1 MFLNDLQ
8 MFFENASLN
17 GLETVSNCIEDKLNI
32 YLKLF
37 ALLYA
42 DDTVLMAETHD
53 DLQNILNKFGEY
65 CNTWRLKA
73 NTDKTKVIVFSR
85 GRQSTNLKFTLNG
98 SELEIVNEFNYLG
111 ILFNRTGNFNKAIK
125 KQAEKA
131 TKAMFEVL
139 KRGRTHNLSIE
150 CQLELF
156 NKMVKPILLY
166 GSEIWGFSKNIQC
179 LEKVQLRFCKL
190 LLKLKTST
198 PSYMIYGELGLFPI
212 EIDVKLRMISY
223 WARLL
228 TGKET
233 KLSYLSYKI
242 LYNLFIDENLDFSW
256 IKHVKHIFDDTGYS
270 YIWSQQFFQNSD
282 LLLALIR
289 NRLHEQFTQ
298 EWHSLIQNSPKA
310 INYRLF
316 KDNFEFENYFNI
328 LEDKDIYTLC
338 KFRTTNHKLPIETGR
353 WNGIDR
359 ENRQCLK
366 CNSRSIGDEFHYIM
380 ECHFFTENRTQLIS
394 RYLTQRPNILKF
406 KQIMCTSEKIKLEKL
421 CRFIRKINQQ
431 IRSSLG

>member
-1 MFLNDLQ
+1 MFLSDLQ
-8 MFFENASLN
+8 MFFENANLN

-32 YLKLF
+32 YLKFF

-42 DDTVLMAETHD
+42 DYIVLMAETHD

-73 NTDKTKVIVFSR
+73 NIGKTKVIVFFR

-98 SELEIVNEFNYLG
+98 SELEIVNEFNYLR
-111 ILFNRTGNFNKAIK
+111 ILFNRTGNFNKTIK

-150 CQLELF
+150 CQLELYS
-156 NKMVKPILLY
+156 KMVKPILLY

-179 LEKVQLRFCKL
+179 LENVQLRFCKL

-228 TGKET
+228 
-233 KLSYLSYKI
+233 
-242 LYNLFIDENLDFSW
+242 
-256 IKHVKHIFDDTGYS
+256 
-270 YIWSQQFFQNSD
+270 
-282 LLLALIR
+282 
-289 NRLHEQFTQ
+289 
-298 EWHSLIQNSPKA
+298 
-310 INYRLF
+310 
-316 KDNFEFENYFNI
+316 
-328 LEDKDIYTLC
+328 
-338 KFRTTNHKLPIETGR
+338 
-353 WNGIDR
+353 
-359 ENRQCLK
+359 
-366 CNSRSIGDEFHYIM
+366 
-380 ECHFFTENRTQLIS
+380 
-394 RYLTQRPNILKF
+394 
-406 KQIMCTSEKIKLEKL
+406 
-421 CRFIRKINQQ
+421 
-431 IRSSLG
+431 

>member
-1 MFLNDLQ
+1 MFCAFVDFEKAFDTVWRDALWYKLLLNQINDQMYTIILNVYTDVKSCITYNYCKSDYFNCDMGVRQGENLYRFLFAMFLNDLQ

-85 GRQSTNLKFTLNG
+85 RIQSTNLKFTLNG

-111 ILFNRTGNFNKAIK
+111 ILFNRTGNFNKIIK

-156 NKMVKPILLY
+156 NKMVKPIYYYMVQKY
-166 GSEIWGFSKNIQC
+166 GVLVKIFN
-179 LEKVQLRFCKL
+179 V
-190 LLKLKTST
+190 LKK
-198 PSYMIYGELGLFPI
+198 Y
-212 EIDVKLRMISY
+212 
-223 WARLL
+223 
-228 TGKET
+228 
-233 KLSYLSYKI
+233 
-242 LYNLFIDENLDFSW
+242 NLDFASC
-256 IKHVKHIFDDTGYS
+256 Y
-270 YIWSQQFFQNSD
+270 
-282 LLLALIR
+282 
-289 NRLHEQFTQ
+289 
-298 EWHSLIQNSPKA
+298 
-310 INYRLF
+310 
-316 KDNFEFENYFNI
+316 
-328 LEDKDIYTLC
+328 
-338 KFRTTNHKLPIETGR
+338 
-353 WNGIDR
+353 
-359 ENRQCLK
+359 
-366 CNSRSIGDEFHYIM
+366 
-380 ECHFFTENRTQLIS
+380 
-394 RYLTQRPNILKF
+394 
-406 KQIMCTSEKIKLEKL
+406 
-421 CRFIRKINQQ
+421 
-431 IRSSLG
+431 

>member
-1 MFLNDLQ
+1 

-42 DDTVLMAETHD
+42 DDTVLLAETHD

-156 NKMVKPILLY
+156 NNMVKPILLH

-233 KLSYLSYKI
+233 KLSYLSYNI

-338 KFRTTNHKLPIETGR
+338 KFRTTNYR
-353 WNGIDR
+353 
-359 ENRQCLK
+359 
-366 CNSRSIGDEFHYIM
+366 
-380 ECHFFTENRTQLIS
+380 
-394 RYLTQRPNILKF
+394 
-406 KQIMCTSEKIKLEKL
+406 
-421 CRFIRKINQQ
+421 
-431 IRSSLG
+431 

>member
-1 MFLNDLQ
+1 

-73 NTDKTKVIVFSR
+73 NADKTKVIVFSR
-85 GRQSTNLKFTLNG
+85 GRQSTNFKCTLNG

-111 ILFNRTGNFNKAIK
+111 ILFNRTGNFNKTIK
-125 KQAEKA
+125 KQAEEA

-166 GSEIWGFSKNIQC
+166 GSEIWGFSENIQC

-190 LLKLKTST
+190 LLKLETST
-198 PSYMIYGELGLFPI
+198 PSYMIYGELGLFLI

-223 WARLL
+223 WASLL

-242 LYNLFIDENLDFSW
+242 LYNLFIDENLDCSW
-256 IKHVKHIFDDTGYS
+256 IKHVKHIFDDTCYS
-270 YIWSQQFFQNSD
+270 CVWSQQFFQNSD
-282 LLLALIR
+282 LLLALSR
-289 NRLHEQFTQ
+289 NRLHEHFTQ

-316 KDNFEFENYFNI
+316 KDNFEFENYFNM

-338 KFRTTNHKLPIETGR
+338 KFRTTNHKLPIETGQ
-353 WNGIDR
+353 WYGIDR
-359 ENRQCLK
+359 ENSLK
-366 CNSRSIGDEFHYIM
+366 CNI
-380 ECHFFTENRTQLIS
+380 
-394 RYLTQRPNILKF
+394 
-406 KQIMCTSEKIKLEKL
+406 
-421 CRFIRKINQQ
+421 
-431 IRSSLG
+431 